1 MIKPKLLQM
10 DARVLP
16 LRLAAVGAILAGI
29 TFVFYRLIPVNATT
43 AGFAYLVVV
52 LVVAARWGL
61 VEALTASIVG
71 VLCFNFF
78 FFEPVGTFTIADPQN
93 WMALFA
99 FLATAII
106 ASQLSAQARARTRE
120 AVDRRREMERL
131 YALSRATL
139 LTDPTRS
146 AWKQISDQIA
156 GIFELPAV
164 ALYDAQSDRT
174 CRAGPDD
181 LGEIENRLRA
191 VAAQEPVTS
200 PGDGTLLAPIRL
212 GGQTIGALAMRGAAF
227 SEAALQALSNLVAI
241 GLERVR
247 SQEAASRAEAA
258 RQSEELKS
266 TLLDAIAHE
275 FQTPLTAIKA
285 SASAMLSAPSGLP
298 EEQRELASIVDEE
311 ADQLSRLVRE
321 AIQMARIEA
330 GKISLNRELCPVE
343 GLIHSVLAEMKSRLE
358 GRAVQLSIG
367 RDLPVVFADG
377 ELIRLA
383 LRQLVANAA
392 RYSPPGSPLSIS
404 ANRDAQGP
412 RVVIR
417 VEDRGPGVPEHE
429 KARLFEKFY
438 RGLHTH
444 PHVTGSG
451 MGLAICKEIVE
462 AHGGEISVENK
473 SGGGAVFSMTL
484 TTAEPERTP
493 GLSEPPARHPERS
506 KGPD

>member
-1 MIKPKLLQM
+1 MANPKLLQVG
-10 DARVLP
+10 ARVLL
-16 LRLAAVGAILAGI
+16 LRLAAVAAILAAI
-29 TFVFYRLIPVNATT
+29 TSLFFRLIPVNATT
-43 AGFAYLVVV
+43 AGFAYLIVV

-61 VEALTASIVG
+61 IEALAASIGG

-93 WMALFA
+93 WIALLA

-106 ASQLSAQARARTRE
+106 ASQLSARARARTRE

-139 LTDPTRS
+139 LTDPARS
-146 AWKQISDQIA
+146 ASKQIADQIA
-156 GIFELPAV
+156 EIFELSAV
-164 ALYDAQSDRT
+164 ALYDTDSDQT

-181 LGEIENRLRA
+181 PGDIDDRLRVVA
-191 VAAQEPVTS
+191 VQEPALS
-200 PGDGTLLAPIRL
+200 EEGGTLFAPIRL
-212 GGQTIGALAMRGAAF
+212 GGQPIGALAMRGAAF
-227 SEAALQALSNLVAI
+227 SEAALQALLNLVAI

-311 ADQLSRLVRE
+311 TDQLSRLVRE

-330 GKISLNRELCPVE
+330 GKIQLNKELCPVD
-343 GLIHSVLAEMKSRLE
+343 GLIHTVLAEMKSKLE
-358 GRAVQLSIG
+358 GRAVEVSIAQ
-367 RDLPVVFADG
+367 DLPLIFADG

-404 ANRDAQGP
+404 AAREALGS

-417 VEDRGPGVPEHE
+417 VEDRGPGVPERE
-429 KARLFEKFY
+429 KARIFEKFY
-438 RGLHTH
+438 RSPHTRQ
-444 PHVTGSG
+444 HVTGSG
-451 MGLAICKEIVE
+451 MGLAISKEILE
-462 AHGGEISVENK
+462 AHGGEISVENQPGRG
-473 SGGGAVFSMTL
+473 SVFSISL
-484 TTAEPERTP
+484 PTTEPEKSP
-493 GLSEPPARHPERS
+493 
-506 KGPD
+506 